1 MMTADAAPIPLVD
14 CTPAEGARA
23 VAAEISALIRTRRAA
38 GRGVVLGLATGR
50 TPLEIYAELVR
61 LHREEGL
68 DFANVTTFN
77 LDEYLGLRA
86 DHPQSYRRY
95 MRERVWRPLGMSL
108 EQGWIPASELA
119 PSQVDAHCREY
130 ERAIA
135 EAGGI
140 DLQLLGIGRNGHIGF
155 NEPGSPRD
163 SRTRH
168 VELHAVTRED
178 AARDFGSLDAVP
190 RHAITMGVATILSA
204 RRIRVLAFG
213 PSKREVL
220 ERALAHPVGPEI
232 PATFLRGHPD
242 LRLYTDLAPAR
253 GGDSR

>member
-14 CTPAEGARA
+14 CTPEEGARA
-23 VAAEISALIRTRRAA
+23 VAFEIATLVRARRAA

-50 TPLEIYAELVR
+50 TPLGIYAELVR

-86 DHPQSYRRY
+86 DHPQAYRRY
-95 MRERVWRPLGMSL
+95 MRERVWRPLGMSP

-140 DLQLLGIGRNGHIGF
+140 DVQLLGIGRNGHSGF
-155 NEPGSPRD
+155 NEPGSARD
-163 SRTRH
+163 SRTRR
-168 VELHAVTRED
+168 VELDATTRED
-178 AARDFGSLDAVP
+178 AARDFGGLDLVP
-190 RHAITMGVATILSA
+190 RQAITMGVATILSA

-213 PSKREVL
+213 PSKRDVL
-220 ERALAHPVGPEI
+220 GRMLSQPAGPAL
-232 PATFLRGHPD
+232 PATFLRGHAD
-242 LRLYTDLAPAR
+242 VRLFTDLGHALEKGA
-253 GGDSR
+253 

>member
-14 CTPAEGARA
+14 CTPEEGARA
-23 VAAEISALIRTRRAA
+23 VAAEIAALIRTRRAA

-50 TPLEIYAELVR
+50 TPLGIYAELVR
-61 LHREEGL
+61 LYRDEGL

-86 DHPQSYRRY
+86 GHPQSYRRY
-95 MRERVWRPLGMSL
+95 MRERFWRPLGMSP

-135 EAGGI
+135 EAGGV

-155 NEPGSPRD
+155 NEPGSARD
-163 SRTRH
+163 SRTRR
-168 VELHAVTRED
+168 VALDTTTRED
-178 AARDFGSLDAVP
+178 AARDFGGLDLVP
-190 RHAITMGVATILSA
+190 RHAITVGVATILSA

-213 PSKREVL
+213 PAKHDVL
-220 ERALAHPVGPEI
+220 ARALAQPVGPEL
-232 PATFLRGHPD
+232 PATFLRGHAD
-242 LRLYTDLAPAR
+242 VRLFTDVGSSRDGGAR
-253 GGDSR
+253 